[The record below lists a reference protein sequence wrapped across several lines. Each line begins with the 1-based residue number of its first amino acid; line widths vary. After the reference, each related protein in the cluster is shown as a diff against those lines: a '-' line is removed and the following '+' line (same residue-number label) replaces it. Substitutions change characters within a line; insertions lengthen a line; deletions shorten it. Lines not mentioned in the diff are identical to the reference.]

1 MKYKWLDYS
10 KNFAEIADSFLD
22 KEAVR
27 NTGCEEGF
35 NTYFEYWMNET
46 ETKLNENFWCKIIF
60 ENDTPIAVVSV
71 GKSPNNEFTISELI
85 VSPAKRGQGN
95 GTKILKE
102 LLNCSKDILGEEIHI
117 ANAVIY
123 PNNIPSQK
131 AFEKAGF
138 KYTGSH
144 PDGDA
149 WYYQYNKPT
158 IKELTCEDLKI
169 DFLNGFSHNQN
180 WNKQWIKEN
189 NSWILKSCKMSREWD
204 KEKRNWIPSY
214 LLNQI
219 NRGGI
224 AIGSYVK
231 DKLVGF
237 CSVDGV
243 LRDGYANMT
252 MLFVDDNYKRL
263 GIGRELFLSI
273 VEKAQTLDVK
283 KLFISAIPSQDTV
296 AFYMAMGCKDAIN
309 LPNEFLDS
317 PNDRYLELELGK
329 SNERLFNLQAH

>member
-1 MKYKWLDYS
+1 MKYVWSDYS
-10 KNFAEIADSFLD
+10 KDFAKVVDSFLD
-22 KEAVR
+22 EEAVK
-27 NTGCEEGF
+27 NTGCDEGF
-35 NTYFEYWMNET
+35 DIYYQYWINEK
-46 ETKLNENFWCKIIF
+46 ETKLNENFWCKIVF

-71 GKSPNNEFTISELI
+71 GKSPENEFTISELI

-102 LLNCSKDILGEEIHI
+102 LLNYSKDILGEEIYT

-123 PNNIPSQK
+123 PDNIPSQK
-131 AFEKAGF
+131 AFEKVGF

-149 WYYQYNKPT
+149 WYFQYNKPI
-158 IKELTCEDLKI
+158 IKELSCEDLTTA
-169 DFLNGFSHNQN
+169 FLNGFKHNQS
-180 WNKQWIKEN
+180 WNKQWIKKN
-189 NSWILKSCKMSREWD
+189 KSWLLQDCEISREWD
-204 KEKRNWIPSY
+204 KEKRKWIPTY
-214 LLNQI
+214 LLEQI
-219 NRGGI
+219 SRGGT
-224 AIGSYVK
+224 AIGAYIK

-237 CSVDGV
+237 CCVDGV

-263 GIGRELFLSI
+263 CIGKKLFFAI
-273 VEKAQTLDVK
+273 TEKAKMVGAE

-296 AFYMAMGCKDAIN
+296 AFYIAMGCKDATHF
-309 LPNEFLDS
+309 PNEFLDS

-329 SNERLFNLQAH
+329 GNERLFDLQTH